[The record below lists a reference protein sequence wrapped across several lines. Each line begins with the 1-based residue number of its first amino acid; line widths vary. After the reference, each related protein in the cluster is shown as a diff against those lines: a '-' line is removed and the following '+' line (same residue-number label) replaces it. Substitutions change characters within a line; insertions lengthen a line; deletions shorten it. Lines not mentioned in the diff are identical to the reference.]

1 MVVSRQFFK
10 SPASA
15 RAVMRTAV
23 GVSSKKRRRRRVQLA
38 AKRKKRGATPKSFA
52 PVQLALKEQRSSW
65 TNARGMVAALGM
77 LSLIGAGPLNRSDE
91 LSLPALD
98 FSRPAIVATES
109 VRKITAISPNI
120 GLKENGTWRTDGL
133 VPNFLPGFAAPL
145 IEPWSDLA
153 KTASLPRLIQPV
165 SWAPPRGAEIGVAIS
180 NAPAEDAAP
189 EQFASLEPIGSLRD
203 WPLPELRLNMPAN
216 ESAAITSSL
225 LAPGS
230 PQIGLHWPR
239 LALVQTGSIGMTMFG
254 FQKFDEFFGRGE
266 RAFRAG
272 NDWTKDRT
280 LHFDELIH
288 FQGGYRI
295 TQGLVGLY
303 RWAGLNAAWS
313 EGLGAGTA
321 ASVMTF
327 LEYVDGR
334 RPGKQGAS
342 YSDFTANLLGV
353 GFALAKMRV
362 GALQDVDLR
371 LNYTSF
377 GDVLQKKTLLKYDR
391 MTHWLTYDLQRRL
404 NLPLHVGVGYGVQ
417 NAFKPQVRSEYYL
430 GVGFTPVAILERY
443 YPAAAKPF
451 AWLNMYHIGWQVQV
465 K

>member
-1 MVVSRQFFK
+1 MVVVRQLCK

-15 RAVMRTAV
+15 RGNMNSANA
-23 GVSSKKRRRRRVQLA
+23 KKRRRRAMA
-38 AKRKKRGATPKSFA
+38 AKRKKYRPIPQSLVPMRLVRAESRA
-52 PVQLALKEQRSSW
+52 SRM
-65 TNARGMVAALGM
+65 NARNLLAALG
-77 LSLIGAGPLNRSDE
+77 LLTLLGAGMLNRSDDVSVSVLDTPPAALVTAPE
-91 LSLPALD
+91 ESDASLTSNTTVDESRAWPNDGLLAQDDVNLVLPA
-98 FSRPAIVATES
+98 
-109 VRKITAISPNI
+109 
-120 GLKENGTWRTDGL
+120 TDL
-133 VPNFLPGFAAPL
+133 LPLMP
-145 IEPWSDLA
+145 LA
-153 KTASLPRLIQPV
+153 KTVRAALAAGASTSSENIATEQLA
-165 SWAPPRGAEIGVAIS
+165 SF
-180 NAPAEDAAP
+180 DP
-189 EQFASLEPIGSLRD
+189 ELTLRD
-203 WPLPELRLNMPAN
+203 WPLS
-216 ESAAITSSL
+216 SAHPQALPSVNTVSSL
-225 LAPGS
+225 LPAAS
-230 PQIGLHWPR
+230 PQIGLHWER

-254 FQKFDEFFGRGE
+254 FQKFDDFFGRGQRE
-266 RAFRAG
+266 FRAG
-272 NDWTKDRT
+272 NDWSRDRT

-295 TQGLVGLY
+295 TQGLVGMY

-313 EGLGAGTA
+313 QGLGAGTA

-334 RPGKQGAS
+334 RPSKQGAS

-353 GFALAKMRV
+353 GFALAKIHV
-362 GALQDVDLR
+362 GALQDIDLR

-391 MTHWLTYDLQRRL
+391 MTHWLTYDLHRQL

-417 NAFKPQVRSEYYL
+417 NAFKPRVRSEYYL

-451 AWLNMYHIGWQVQV
+451 SWLNMYHIGWQVQV

>member
-1 MVVSRQFFK
+1 MVVSRQSCK
-10 SPASA
+10 SSA
-15 RAVMRTAV
+15 PTRTVMRTAI
-23 GVSSKKRRRRRVQLA
+23 GVSSKKRRRRVELA
-38 AKRKKRGATPKSFA
+38 AKKKKRNAMSKSIV
-52 PVQLALKEQRSSW
+52 PVQLAPTEQRSSW
-65 TNARGMVAALGM
+65 TNARGRSVLATLSM
-77 LSLIGAGPLNRSDE
+77 LSLIGAGPLNRSDKM
-91 LSLPALD
+91 LLPALD
-98 FSRPAIVATES
+98 FSRPAVIAAEPVRHVAA
-109 VRKITAISPNI
+109 VSPNV
-120 GLKENGTWRTDGL
+120 GLKESGAWQTDGL
-133 VPNFLPGFAAPL
+133 VPNFLPGFTAPA
-145 IEPWSDLA
+145 IEPLSLA
-153 KTASLPRLIQPV
+153 TPLPRLLQPI
-165 SWAPPRGAEIGVAIS
+165 SWAPSRHDEITTVAS
-180 NAPAEDAAP
+180 P
-189 EQFASLEPIGSLRD
+189 ENTAVEQLASLEPIGSLRD
-203 WPLPELRLNMPAN
+203 WLLLSEPRLNELTS
-216 ESAAITSSL
+216 ESPVITSSSL
-225 LAPGS
+225 LGPVS
-230 PQIGLHWPR
+230 PQIGLHWER

-266 RAFRAG
+266 HAFRAG

-280 LHFDELIH
+280 LHFDELLH

-295 TQGLVGLY
+295 TQGLVGMY
-303 RWAGLNAAWS
+303 RWAGVNATWS
-313 EGLGAGTA
+313 ECLGAGTA

-334 RPGKQGAS
+334 RPSKQGAS

-391 MTHWLTYDLQRRL
+391 MTHWLTYDLHRQL

-430 GVGFTPVAILERY
+430 GIGFTPVAILQRY

-451 AWLNMYHIGWQVQV
+451 AWLNMYHIGWQIQV